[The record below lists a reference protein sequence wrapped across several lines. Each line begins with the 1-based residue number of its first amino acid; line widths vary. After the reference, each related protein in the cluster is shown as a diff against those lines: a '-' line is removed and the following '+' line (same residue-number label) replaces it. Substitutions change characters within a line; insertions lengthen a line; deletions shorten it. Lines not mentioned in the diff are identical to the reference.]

1 MAGLLGELVGAGRQ
15 GVRELQTLEPVVRAF
30 FESFVKKGGP
40 TPVQPRINVPPNPAT
55 GRFQRQLPGPREV
68 PASSVPRRAQYPQA
82 PEVTPVGPR
91 RGPGVPQAPG
101 QMPLPIR
108 EALSTPGTTITGRSG
123 ALATSSPA
131 APVPAWV
138 PQSEAAQRLLETDP
152 GTYRSILDISNKAS
166 DAYGI
171 PTSEIF
177 DNLVG
182 PRGIDY
188 LRALEYGEPGALVR
202 QGSSAMTK
210 GGSSGRPGAL
220 ARMGGEVPGS
230 LTRSPGGEVTDPIIE
245 RVRIEDI
252 TRGGAMTPTQESAL
266 SALASRPLM
275 GGDAVTAMGSRNA
288 VGGTRQA
295 DLSNLYKAAAG
306 LAGVGG
312 LGALL
317 NMTGEERSTE
327 ESPYTRPYTQGDME
341 NALRFLQRNPNPE
354 SPMGPTTAS
363 PEAGAKIPAVTGGDP
378 AAQLPTPLATPD
390 LPNTANPPAPEA
402 LEPAMRAMPQPGMMG
417 GGQVVIRT
425 NDGESN
431 YRQAAANAQAQGA
444 GRLGSGARGMYA
456 VERAAATRPGQP
468 EATVAALKGMG
479 APGSF
484 GVETDAA
491 FEQWAQANPVLA
503 YRLMEQRRTMPSQQ
517 MPVMKQ
523 TEITS
528 EAGSNVNKLMEGS
541 MKMGMEDPMGN
552 FQGSADLRQFMAPRS
567 AAYIGQPPV
576 NMYR

>member
-1 MAGLLGELVGAGRQ
+1 MAGLLGDLVQLGGQGAKVTQEQLG
-15 GVRELQTLEPVVRAF
+15 TLAPVVKAF
-30 FESFVKKGGP
+30 FQSFMKSGTPPVSRPAIEATQLRLPLESRQRGRFVSP
-40 TPVQPRINVPPNPAT
+40 TRVTNPEDVTRSLQPRMGDLPNAPARMPAGQIN
-55 GRFQRQLPGPREV
+55 
-68 PASSVPRRAQYPQA
+68 
-82 PEVTPVGPR
+82 
-91 RGPGVPQAPG
+91 
-101 QMPLPIR
+101 I
-108 EALSTPGTTITGRSG
+108 PGTTIPGATVTRRTS
-123 ALATSSPA
+123 ALAPGGPQ

-138 PQSEAAQRLLETDP
+138 PQSQEAQQLLSTDP
-152 GTYRSILDISNKAS
+152 GTYRSILAISNKAS

-171 PTSEIF
+171 PAAEVF

-182 PRGIDY
+182 PKGIDY
-188 LRALEYGEPGALVR
+188 LRALEYGEPGGLMR
-202 QGSSAMTK
+202 QGSAGMVK
-210 GGSSGRPGAL
+210 GGSGGGATGGL
-220 ARMGGEVPGS
+220 ARMSDQGPGAI
-230 LTRSPGGEVTDPIIE
+230 TRSPGGQVTEPIVE

-252 TRGGAMTPTQESAL
+252 TRGGAMTPAQTEAL
-266 SALASRPLM
+266 TSLASRPLM
-275 GGDAVTAMGSRNA
+275 GSDAVTTMGARNA

-317 NMTGEERSTE
+317 NMTGESERQDQGPTAE
-327 ESPYTRPYTQGDME
+327 ESKQFMLDLVRSQ
-341 NALRFLQRNPNPE
+341 LSPE
-354 SPMGPTTAS
+354 SPMGPTTAN
-363 PEAGAKIPAVTGGDP
+363 PEVGAKIPAVTGGNP
-378 AAQLPTPLATPD
+378 AAQIPAPLGTPN

-402 LEPAMRAMPQPGMMG
+402 MEPAMRGMTQPGMMG
-417 GGQVVIRT
+417 AGQVVIRT

-456 VERAAATRPGQP
+456 VERAAATMAGQP
-468 EATVAALKGMG
+468 EATIAALKGMG
-479 APGSF
+479 APGSI
-484 GVETDAA
+484 GIETDVA
-491 FEQWAQANPVLA
+491 FEQWAKANPVLA

-528 EAGSNVNKLMEGS
+528 EAGTNVNKLVEGS
-541 MKMGMEDPMGN
+541 MKMGMEDPTGN

>member
-1 MAGLLGELVGAGRQ
+1 MAGLLGDLVGAGRQ
-15 GVRELQTLEPVVRAF
+15 GMRELQTLEPVLRAF

-40 TPVQPRINVPPNPAT
+40 VPVQPRINVPPNPAT
-55 GRFQRQLPGPREV
+55 GRFQKQLPGPREV
-68 PASSVPRRAQYPQA
+68 PAGNIPRRAQYPQA
-82 PEVTPVGPR
+82 PDITPVGPR

-123 ALATSSPA
+123 SLAPNA
-131 APVPAWV
+131 PQAPVPAWV
-138 PQSEAAQRLLETDP
+138 PQSEAAQRLLSTDP
-152 GTYRSILDISNKAS
+152 GTYRSILAISNKAS

-171 PTSEIF
+171 PAAEVF

-182 PRGIDY
+182 PKGIDY
-188 LRALEYGEPGALVR
+188 LRALEYGEPGGLMR
-202 QGSSAMTK
+202 QGSAGMVK
-210 GGSSGRPGAL
+210 GGSGGGATGGL
-220 ARMGGEVPGS
+220 ARMSDQGPGAI
-230 LTRSPGGEVTDPIIE
+230 TRSPGGQVTEPIVE

-252 TRGGAMTPTQESAL
+252 TRGGEMTPAQTEAL
-266 SALASRPLM
+266 TSLASRPLM
-275 GGDAVTAMGSRNA
+275 GGDAVTAMGARNA

-306 LAGVGG
+306 LAGIGG
-312 LGALL
+312 LGIALDQY
-317 NMTGEERSTE
+317 ERGQSEKRADQIQQQLTDFVAE
-327 ESPYTRPYTQGDME
+327 
-341 NALRFLQRNPNPE
+341 ALSPE
-354 SPMGPTTAS
+354 SPMGPTTAD
-363 PEAGAKIPAVTGGDP
+363 PEVGAKIPAVTGGDP
-378 AAQLPTPLATPD
+378 AAQIASPLGTPN

-402 LEPAMRAMPQPGMMG
+402 LEPAMRGMTQPGVMG
-417 GGQVVIRT
+417 AGQVVIRT

-456 VERAAATRPGQP
+456 VERAAAMRPGQL
-468 EATVAALKGMG
+468 EETLAGLRGTG
-479 APGSF
+479 APGSV
-484 GVETDAA
+484 GIESDIY
-491 FEQWAQANPVLA
+491 FERWAKANPVLA

-528 EAGSNVNKLMEGS
+528 EAGTNVDKLVEGS
-541 MKMGMEDPMGN
+541 IKMGMEDPTSN

-567 AAYIGQPPV
+567 AAYIGQTPV
-576 NMYR
+576 YMYR

>member
-1 MAGLLGELVGAGRQ
+1 MAGLLGDLVGAGRQ
-15 GVRELQTLEPVVRAF
+15 GMRELQTLEPVLRAF

-40 TPVQPRINVPPNPAT
+40 VPVQPRINVPPNPAT
-55 GRFQRQLPGPREV
+55 GRFQKQLPVPREV
-68 PASSVPRRAQYPQA
+68 PAGNIPRRAQYPQA
-82 PEVTPVGPR
+82 PDITPVGPR

-123 ALATSSPA
+123 SLAPNA
-131 APVPAWV
+131 PQAPVPAWV
-138 PQSEAAQRLLETDP
+138 PQSEAAQRLLSTDP
-152 GTYRSILDISNKAS
+152 GTYRSILAISNKAS

-171 PTSEIF
+171 PAAEVF

-182 PRGIDY
+182 PKGIDY
-188 LRALEYGEPGALVR
+188 LRALEYGEPGGLMR
-202 QGSSAMTK
+202 QGSAGMVK
-210 GGSSGRPGAL
+210 GGSGGGATGGL
-220 ARMGGEVPGS
+220 ARMSDQGPGAI
-230 LTRSPGGEVTDPIIE
+230 TRSPGGQVTEPIVE

-252 TRGGAMTPTQESAL
+252 TRGGEMTPAQTEAL
-266 SALASRPLM
+266 TSLASRPLM
-275 GGDAVTAMGSRNA
+275 GGDAVTAMGARNA

-306 LAGVGG
+306 LAGIGG
-312 LGALL
+312 LGIALDQY
-317 NMTGEERSTE
+317 ERGQSEKRADQIQQQLTDFVAE
-327 ESPYTRPYTQGDME
+327 
-341 NALRFLQRNPNPE
+341 ALSPE
-354 SPMGPTTAS
+354 SPMGPTTAD
-363 PEAGAKIPAVTGGDP
+363 PEVGAKIPAVTGGDP
-378 AAQLPTPLATPD
+378 AAQIASPLGTPN

-402 LEPAMRAMPQPGMMG
+402 LEPAMRGMTQPGVMG
-417 GGQVVIRT
+417 AGQVVIRT

-456 VERAAATRPGQP
+456 VERAAAMRPGQL
-468 EATVAALKGMG
+468 EETLAGLRGTG
-479 APGSF
+479 APGSV
-484 GVETDAA
+484 GIESDIY
-491 FEQWAQANPVLA
+491 FERWAKANPVLA

-528 EAGSNVNKLMEGS
+528 EAGTNVDKLVEGS
-541 MKMGMEDPMGN
+541 IKMGMEDPTSN

-567 AAYIGQPPV
+567 AAYIGQTPV